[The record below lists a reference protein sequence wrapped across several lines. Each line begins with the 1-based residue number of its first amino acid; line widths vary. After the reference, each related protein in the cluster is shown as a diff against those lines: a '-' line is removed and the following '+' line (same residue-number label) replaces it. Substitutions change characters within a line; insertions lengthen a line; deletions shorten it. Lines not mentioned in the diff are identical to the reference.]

1 MIHDC
6 CGCSCF
12 VCEGKHRGGYHTV
25 HCIDRLFKEAVCV
38 SPNGSTNGITGGTA
52 GTGSV
57 GSKSAVSV
65 ERAVSRCREC
75 GHEQEL
81 SYSWCLLCGDVRLDI
96 VSSFQGLTEQV

>member
-1 MIHDC
+1 M
-6 CGCSCF
+6 
-12 VCEGKHRGGYHTV
+12 
-25 HCIDRLFKEAVCV
+25 KEACVCI

-52 GTGSV
+52 GMTHTEDT
-57 GSKSAVSV
+57 SKSVVPV

-96 VSSFQGLTEQV
+96 VSSFQSLTEQV